1 LFYSN
6 VPEDRGGFPEMDD
19 YDWVTI
25 DEARKLLHETQV
37 SCLDKVKQL
46 FLRKTKQKEEEI
58 LLERYLNGDNTAF
71 GPLYYRYRGLVLYH
85 LNKRLSYLD
94 NEDIED
100 LAIDFLGRI
109 SGKLRLYNKEKGL
122 FRTWMTNCILNF
134 IKEYKNKKSTK
145 EKMITDSITTNN
157 SDHEYYDISII
168 SDDDTLKNVSY
179 LNIIKLIK
187 ERLCD
192 DDWKIFELHFL
203 QGYNQAETGERLGL
217 REDTMWFRIKRIRR
231 RLDGIQNL

>member
-1 LFYSN
+1 
-6 VPEDRGGFPEMDD
+6 MD
-19 YDWVTI
+19 
-25 DEARKLLHETQV
+25 EQ
-37 SCLDKVKQL
+37 
-46 FLRKTKQKEEEI
+46 QKEEEI

-71 GPLYYRYRGLVLYH
+71 GPLYYRYRGLVLYY
-85 LNKRLSYLD
+85 LNKRLSYLSI
-94 NEDIED
+94 EDKED

-109 SGKLRLYNKEKGL
+109 SSKLNLYDKEKSL
-122 FRTWMTNCILNF
+122 FRTWITNCILHF
-134 IKEYKNKKSTK
+134 IIEYKNKKSTK
-145 EKMITDSITTNN
+145 EKRITDSITTNN
-157 SDHEYYDISII
+157 SDNEYYDVIII

-217 REDTMWFRIKRIRR
+217 REDTMWFRIKRIRK
-231 RLDGIQNL
+231 RLDGIQKL